1 MDHQDDYHDLFVLLV
16 KILDMFRSIII
27 SSVGDVSEIRLE
39 DTLKSQMRYMGEGF
53 QMPVVNTLVIASSSY
68 FVLIVS
74 WEFLSLFYE

>member
-16 KILDMFRSIII
+16 KRLDMFRSIII

-53 QMPVVNTLVIASSSY
+53 QIPVVNTLVIASSSY
-68 FVLIVS
+68 SVLIVS

>member
-16 KILDMFRSIII
+16 KRLDMFRSIII

-68 FVLIVS
+68 SVLIVS

>member
-16 KILDMFRSIII
+16 KRLYMFRSIII

-68 FVLIVS
+68 SVLIVS
-74 WEFLSLFYE
+74 WEFLLLFYE

>member
-16 KILDMFRSIII
+16 KRLDMFRSIII

>member
-16 KILDMFRSIII
+16 KRLDMFRSIII

-68 FVLIVS
+68 FVLIVL